1 MLKSSFSASIGFILI
16 ATFVARSGWAGEP
29 SSAPQADGAGSFD
42 QTFVETVRPFLAT
55 YCVRCHGNEG
65 AEADLDLSAYAST
78 NDVATDLTRWDRVLK
93 RLRRGTMPPEKAKR
107 KPDAQTRSAIVG
119 WIEALRAREVAR
131 NEGDPGIVPD
141 RRLSNSE
148 YDNIIKDVTG
158 VDVAPAREFPVD
170 PANEAGF
177 DNSAQSLT
185 ISPELVKK
193 YLAAAR
199 SVADHLILKPRG
211 FSFAPF
217 AAVADT
223 DRDKYCVRRVI
234 EFYQRQKLDY
244 ADFFF
249 AAWTYKHRNL
259 SGAPGKTLAEI
270 ADDEGISSKYL
281 DRIWSVL
288 NESAGSIGPI
298 AALQS
303 LWRELPATANGS
315 TAEARRGCERMRDF
329 VVELRRL
336 ATPEIKNLTS
346 PSVHP
351 GSQPLVLWKN
361 REYSKNRTRYAG
373 ITPGLKREKLTTGTE
388 TARKLALPADPS
400 EIAPYEPS
408 FERFC
413 STFPDAFYVSE
424 RARVYLDAKSEKNN
438 TGRLLSAGFHS
449 MTGFFRDDAP
459 LSDLILNEKERR
471 ELDELWREF
480 HFITLDP
487 MRQYA
492 SFLWFDRTDSRFMR
506 GAEFDFARAEDR
518 DSASSA
524 KIKRLA
530 DVYLNKAIAKGAG
543 PIAQD
548 AIRTYFT
555 TIDEQIRAVER
566 DRLAAEPSHVE
577 ALVSFA
583 EKAFR
588 RALTAEDRASVESFY
603 RSARSNDSLSH
614 EDAVRDTIVYIL
626 MSPKFLYHRFETA
639 DAGSA
644 DALKA
649 TAPGSPRSNSNE
661 ASSIRPTADAGSLDR
676 PNHSIRPLD
685 DESLANR
692 LSYFLWASPPDREL
706 RDRAVA
712 GDLRRR
718 EVLIA
723 QTRRML
729 ADEKVRRFATEFL
742 GNQLDFRR
750 FEEHNAV
757 DRGRFPNFNEELRKS
772 MFEEPIRFFVDL
784 IRNNGR
790 LDEMINS
797 DYTFVDSSLAKHYG
811 MSVSKFDTDGWARV
825 EGVRRLGRG
834 GLLPMAVFLTKNA
847 PGLRTSPVKRGYWVV
862 RRLLG
867 EEIPPPPPT
876 VPELPS
882 DEAKLG
888 DQTLR
893 KALERHRADK
903 SCSGCHDRFDSIGL
917 AFEGF
922 GPVGERRDK
931 DLGGRPIDARATFPD
946 GGEGTGVEGLRH
958 YILKFRHDEFVDNFC
973 RKLLAYALGRT
984 TIPTDDAVV
993 RAMRDRLE
1001 ADGGRID
1008 GLFETIVMS
1017 KQFLNRR
1024 VDVD

>member
-1 MLKSSFSASIGFILI
+1 MRALSISTSLWIASAAALLAPAAS
-16 ATFVARSGWAGEP
+16 AGE
-29 SSAPQADGAGSFD
+29 APASQTAADPLDRSF
-42 QTFVETVRPFLAT
+42 VKLVRPFLET
-55 YCVRCHGNEG
+55 YCVRCHAKEG
-65 AEADLDLSAYAST
+65 PEADLDLSAYAST
-78 NDVATDLTRWDRVLK
+78 NDVSTDLARWDRVLK

-107 KPDAQTRSAIVG
+107 KPSDPTRAEIVG
-119 WIEALRAREVAR
+119 WIEAFRAREVAV
-131 NEGDPGIVPD
+131 NAGDPGVVPD
-141 RRLSNSE
+141 RRLSNVE
-148 YDNIIKDVTG
+148 YDNTINDLTG

-185 ISPELVKK
+185 VSPELVKK

-211 FSFAPF
+211 FSFARF

-249 AAWTYKHRNL
+249 AAWTYKHKNSLGERD
-259 SGAPGKTLAEI
+259 KTLTEI
-270 ADDEGISSKYL
+270 AVGAGLSPRYL

-288 NESAGSIGPI
+288 NDPAGEIGPI
-298 AALQS
+298 AAIQT
-303 LWRELPATANGS
+303 LWRELPAPDKGS
-315 TAEARRGCERMRDF
+315 TEAARRDCERMRDF

-346 PSVHP
+346 PTVHP
-351 GSQPLVLWKN
+351 GSQTLVLWKN
-361 REYSKNRTRYAG
+361 REYAKNRTRYAG
-373 ITPGLKREKLTTGTE
+373 ITPALRRDKLTTATE
-388 TARKLALPADPS
+388 TARNLALPADPAA
-400 EIAPYEPS
+400 IKPYETS
-408 FERFC
+408 LERFC
-413 STFPDAFYVSE
+413 ATFPDAFYVSE

-459 LSDLILNEKERR
+459 LYDLILDEKGRS
-471 ELDELWREF
+471 ELDMLWREF

-506 GAEFDFARAEDR
+506 GEEFDFARAEDR
-518 DSASSA
+518 DAASSA

-530 DVYLNKAIAKGAG
+530 EVYLNKAIAKGAG
-543 PIAQD
+543 SIAQD

-555 TIDEQIRAVER
+555 TIDDQIRAVER
-566 DRLAAEPSHVE
+566 DRLDAEPSHVE
-577 ALVSFA
+577 ALEAFA

-588 RALTAEDRASVESFY
+588 RKLSADDRASVASFY
-603 RSARSNDSLSH
+603 RAARTNDALTH

-639 DAGSA
+639 AGSA
-644 DALKA
+644 DRPS
-649 TAPGSPRSNSNE
+649 TP
-661 ASSIRPTADAGSLDR
+661 ASVLNPPTATGRSSVR
-676 PNHSIRPLD
+676 PKDSVRPLD

-692 LSYFLWASPPDREL
+692 LSYFLHASPPDPEL
-706 RDRAVA
+706 RARAAA

-718 EVLIA
+718 DVLIA
-723 QTRRML
+723 ETRRML
-729 ADEKVRRFATEFL
+729 ADRRTRRFATEFL
-742 GNQLDFRR
+742 GNLLDFRR

-757 DRGRFPNFNEELRKS
+757 DRGRFPAFNDELRKS

-784 IRNNGR
+784 TRRNGTI
-790 LDEMINS
+790 DELI
-797 DYTFVDSSLAKHYG
+797 DADHTFVDAALAGHYG
-811 MSVSKFDTDGWARV
+811 VNVTQFDSEGWARV
-825 EGVRRLGRG
+825 DRVKDLGRG
-834 GLLPMAVFLTKNA
+834 GLMPMAVFLTKNA

-888 DQTLR
+888 ERTLR
-893 KALERHRADK
+893 EALASHRADK

-922 GPVGERRDK
+922 GPVGERREK
-931 DLGGRPIDARATFPD
+931 DLGGRAIDAHASFPQ
-946 GGEGTGVEGLRH
+946 GGEGTGVDGLRE
-958 YILKFRHDEFVDNFC
+958 YIHKFRHDEFVDNFC

-984 TIPTDDAVV
+984 TIPTDDDVV

-1001 ADGGRID
+1001 ADGGRIG
-1008 GLFETIVMS
+1008 GLFETIVTS
-1017 KQFLNRR
+1017 PQFLNRR